1 MRLYGYWR
9 SSAAYRVR
17 IALNLKGV
25 AYESVPVDLRV
36 GAQRAPEFLALNPQ
50 GIVPCLQDGA
60 TTLTQSLAIIEY
72 LEETRPEP
80 PLLPADPVARAR
92 VRAIA
97 LAVACEM
104 HPLNNLK
111 VLQYLEREMGVDEEG
126 RRRWYHHWIAEGFGP
141 LEQVL
146 AGTAGAFAFGDRP
159 TLADVFLVPQVAN
172 AHRYRCDMAPDP
184 TLRRVNERCLELPAF
199 AAAAPERQPDA
210 PPPRAP
216 AG

>member
-9 SSAAYRVR
+9 SSAAYRLR

-25 AYESVPVDLRV
+25 AYDAVPVDLRA
-36 GAQRAPEFLALNPQ
+36 GGQRAPEFLAVNPQ
-50 GIVPCLQDGA
+50 GIVPCLEDGA

-72 LEETRPEP
+72 LEETRPDP
-80 PLLPADPVARAR
+80 PLLPSDPAARAR

-111 VLQYLEREMGVDEEG
+111 VLQYLEQQVGVDEEG

-141 LEQVL
+141 LERIL
-146 AGTAGAFAFGDRP
+146 SETAGTFAFGDRP
-159 TLADVFLVPQVAN
+159 TLADVCLVPQVAN
-172 AHRYRCDMAPDP
+172 AHRYRCDMAPYP
-184 TLRRVNERCLELPAF
+184 TIRRVNERCLELPAF
-199 AAAAPERQPDA
+199 ATAAPERQPDA
-210 PPPRAP
+210 PPPKAP